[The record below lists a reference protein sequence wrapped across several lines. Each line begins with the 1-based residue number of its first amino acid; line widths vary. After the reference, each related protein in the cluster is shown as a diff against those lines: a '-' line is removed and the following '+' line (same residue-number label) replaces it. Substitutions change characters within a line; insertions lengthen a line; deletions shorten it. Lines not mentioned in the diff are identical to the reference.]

1 MYEIED
7 SYIIDNFIVQGEDIS
22 VSYENGKIVV
32 EFLHELENYTLRFV
46 PKNECKDVNVWS
58 TLNMELLERGN
69 VCEQEYLVDVQLENK
84 KQEEIENT
92 DKEDKEDK
100 TEENEEIKQPEVE
113 SSKDQENEL
122 LPIPI
127 DDNEFSMLEVNV
139 PNTKQNRPFLFE
151 ILCLLGS
158 CYFVF
163 KK

>member
-1 MYEIED
+1 M
-7 SYIIDNFIVQGEDIS
+7 
-22 VSYENGKIVV
+22 
-32 EFLHELENYTLRFV
+32 
-46 PKNECKDVNVWS
+46 
-58 TLNMELLERGN
+58 
-69 VCEQEYLVDVQLENK
+69 ENK